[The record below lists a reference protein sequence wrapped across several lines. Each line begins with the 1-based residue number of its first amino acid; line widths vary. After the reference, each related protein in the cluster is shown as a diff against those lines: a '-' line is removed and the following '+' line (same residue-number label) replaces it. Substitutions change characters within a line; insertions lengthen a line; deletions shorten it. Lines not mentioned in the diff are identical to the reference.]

1 MKKFNSKKILIL
13 LSFSFFFVSVS
24 CETTTQNTKKN
35 IEMTQKTKKNIIS
48 DSKFELIPTFNK
60 KKVNLLIQEYGEF
73 DFTKNIGDL
82 SLQRLDKGFCR
93 VFVKSIISTG
103 IINDILIF
111 HLNKKK
117 FYPQFKLQNC
127 AG

>member
-1 MKKFNSKKILIL
+1 M
-13 LSFSFFFVSVS
+13 
-24 CETTTQNTKKN
+24 
-35 IEMTQKTKKNIIS
+35 
-48 DSKFELIPTFNK
+48 D
-60 KKVNLLIQEYGEF
+60 LLIQEYGEF
-73 DFTKNIGDL
+73 DLTRNIGDL